1 MTNFVIKD
9 DIFFTLEKSEGN
21 MDFPRKFFA
30 RKVSGTEIKIRTLG
44 SNEALL
50 VDVWHLDNF
59 TIDGVSFTDVHEAVT
74 ALQTILWNEAT
85 STPPLGE
92 DCETPVHTKDCDR
105 EALIE
110 MLQTQLDELIKI
122 YGAVDGL
129 ELTTENIR
137 IEAGQINLSTDE
149 VEALLTQIKD
159 LIALKG
165 SDCANATFTKDCD
178 RQDLLDA
185 IGAVVTAL
193 NTNSQAE
200 QALLTSIDTKLDE
213 LESIKA
219 ELVTANTTL
228 TNIKTDTAQINTN
241 LEVVIEKL
249 DLQVTALED
258 LKVLVTETNTQLT
271 TANATLVTIS
281 TDIATIKTDI
291 GLIKTDISEIKT
303 DVKTII
309 TKLDAV
315 VTSLTN
321 IETKLDTVVTE
332 LQTINTT
339 LQTEFDQ
346 TQVKLDEVI
355 TAIEFAHDTF
365 QLEDCEGNPIGVE
378 ENVIKVV
385 QLAKQR
391 VSICNVQEL
400 ADAINAGATP
410 PIDYTALLTDI
421 KTNTA
426 NLEAIKTATESS
438 LAQLQT
444 ANTTLTGIKTDTTAI
459 STNTAETVT
468 KLTDLLVKIDAQLVL
483 LGDIKALITTGNATL
498 VEIKDKLTEIDTAID
513 AIGLDIA
520 TIKADIGTIKAD
532 ISEIKTDVKTIIAK
546 LDLVLTA
553 LASIDTLLTS
563 IDTKLT
569 ATNSLLQSLLDE
581 LDIELVINTFEKNNG
596 TINYVQR
603 DTILWDSENSVQISK
618 LTEYSI
624 NGIDWTTTAPVGN
637 VNLGFITAS
646 VNTYAQDTFQLEN
659 CDGTPIGVEEEVIKV
674 VQIAKQV
681 AKICNTDDITAPI
694 VEAIE
699 LANAVGKR
707 NDLISLQ
714 ASVGDEFTLA
724 SVFTTVSMFASKGEF
739 KIEAINDFSADVT
752 KTGGTVFSFI
762 ELSNDGI
769 GTATGSTDVPQS
781 LDTRANSKDLEA
793 VNNSYKITCVRAGVI
808 QLELYK

>member
-1 MTNFVIKD
+1 
-9 DIFFTLEKSEGN
+9 

-59 TIDGVSFTDVHEAVT
+59 TIDGVTFTDIHEAVT
-74 ALQTILWNEAT
+74 ALQPILWNEAVLPAAEEPSCDNAT
-85 STPPLGE
+85 F
-92 DCETPVHTKDCDR
+92 TKDCDR
-105 EALIE
+105 EALIA
-110 MLQTQLDELIKI
+110 MLQTQLNELIKI

-159 LIALKG
+159 LIALRG

-178 RQDLLDA
+178 RQALLDK
-185 IGAVVTAL
+185 IGEVVTAL

-200 QALLTSIDTKLDE
+200 QLLLTSIDTELDE
-213 LESIKA
+213 LENIKA

-228 TNIKTDTAQINTN
+228 TNIKTDTATINAN
-241 LEVVIEKL
+241 LEIVIEKL

-291 GLIKTDISEIKT
+291 GLIKTDVSEIKT

-309 TKLDAV
+309 TKLETV
-315 VTSLTN
+315 VTSLTA

-346 TQVKLDEVI
+346 TQTKLDEI
-355 TAIEFAHDTF
+355 KEAIE
-365 QLEDCEGNPIGVE
+365 LKGSDCANAVFTKDCDRQALLDKLDELIDATEAGN
-378 ENVIKVV
+378 
-385 QLAKQR
+385 
-391 VSICNVQEL
+391 
-400 ADAINAGATP
+400 
-410 PIDYTALLTDI
+410 IDYTALLTSIDN
-421 KTNTA
+421 KA
-426 NLEAIKTATESS
+426 SNLATIVTE
-438 LAQLQT
+438 LQT
-444 ANTTLTGIKTDTTAI
+444 ANTTLTGIKTDTTA
-459 STNTAETVT
+459 TNTKLDSLITKATEQLTELQGIKSEIVAGNLKLDQIVT
-468 KLTDLLVKIDAQLVL
+468 KLT
-483 LGDIKALITTGNATL
+483 N
-498 VEIKDKLTEIDTAID
+498 IDTNIN
-513 AIGLDIA
+513 
-520 TIKADIGTIKAD
+520 TIKADVALIKAD
-532 ISEIKTDVKTIIAK
+532 ISEIKADVKLA
-546 LDLVLTA
+546 VTA
-553 LASIDTLLTS
+553 LNNIETLIEASNHLLT
-563 IDTKLT
+563 D
-569 ATNSLLQSLLDE
+569 LLAE
-581 LDIELVINTFEKNNG
+581 LDVELVINTFEKNNG
-596 TINYVQR
+596 TINYYQR
-603 DTILWDSENSVQISK
+603 DTIIWDSENSVQISK
-618 LTEYSI
+618 VTEYSI
-624 NGIDWTTTAPVGN
+624 NGIDWTTTPPAGD
-637 VNLGFITAS
+637 VNLGFLNWGS
-646 VNTYAQDTFQLEN
+646 DTFQLED
-659 CDGTPIGVEEEVIKV
+659 CAKSPIGPPQRVIKV

-752 KTGGTVFSFI
+752 KTGGTVFAFI